1 MRTRLILAK
10 TATLYRF
17 QIELSDID
25 RGVYETLDL
34 RVACHPSEDA
44 ARLVVR
50 VLARVMAHEE
60 RLDFGR
66 GLSTAEDAA
75 LWTRSLQGEVETW
88 IDVGCPSADR
98 LHRASKAAN
107 QVRVFTTKG
116 DAMLRKEWSSQPI
129 YRSDEIEVVRLP
141 AKFVDSLTT
150 LLDRNMQWY
159 VTLNEGAISVADGE
173 QSFDA
178 PAERTTVAAVIAA
191 DS

>member
-1 MRTRLILAK
+1 MAK
-10 TATLYRF
+10 TSTLYRF

-25 RGVYETLDL
+25 RGVYESLDL

-44 ARLVVR
+44 PRLIVR
-50 VLARVMAHEE
+50 VLARLMAHEE
-60 RLDFGR
+60 RLEFGR

-75 LWTRSLQGEVETW
+75 LWTRSLQGQIETW

-98 LHRASKAAN
+98 LHRASKAAD

-116 DAMLRKEWSSQPI
+116 DAMLRKEWSSQAI
-129 YRSDEIEVVRLP
+129 HRSEEIEVVRFP

-159 VTLNEGAISVADGE
+159 VTLNEGTISVADGD

-178 PAERTTVAAVIAA
+178 NAERTNVAAVVAS
-191 DS
+191 D